1 MNFRSEST
9 EKLKKTL
16 MRVAED
22 PSSLDSIE
30 WLLHLIPR
38 DLTNAL
44 YIQSHTNYKRNF
56 EKLGGISWYFT
67 AAFDESYEA
76 DGYDVNTD
84 EIVPVLD
91 TIITDSE
98 EWAPSSQFSE
108 HLKST
113 TPTRSNHRTER
124 LPSEIEL
131 TLDSLESY
139 PASNI
144 DLIHE
149 SVRKEIE
156 HSETLDRIIIF
167 FGLPSRKVKTEI
179 HYNSEYEY
187 HSTYFNDKEI
197 ETFYTIWPSQLLKN
211 MIGGWDSPSVISTD
225 KQILQ
230 WIFLCVKIPL
240 ILPIKLLT
248 LLPKLFLNCNKL
260 FTEFFPLVAKRF
272 SAHAFAWMFL
282 KFLDTKYHKFI
293 GSSKPSKTTNGL
305 YYLYKFLMVIGINSI
320 VFAYFV
326 FRSTAIIG
334 RAITSPLKSV
344 KMAFRYGR
352 MLQISVFGQPTT
364 FIISLLMGTI
374 GLCLSLSITI
384 TAWSII
390 FPLIF
395 GALSAYSID
404 IARLM
409 LVVVAK
415 LTSVLNSFSLGH
427 ALIVLIQST
436 YATLGQFLLVTFG
449 SVISNAAT
457 YLFGVKLST
466 SFIIQFSFI
475 GAISAFIAPALSQVA
490 DGLSNLWV
498 TWKGRGLFTNLVE
511 FFQREIETT
520 KIDDNS
526 TLQQS
531 PTSPKKQQE
540 IKKDTIS
547 TGNHQ
552 YSQDESSEP
561 SDFGVPSQKV
571 VEFTQSTRRAIM
583 SSEDDSL
590 GFKLLEELASK
601 GRGDDSSDSSS
612 HPPRY
617 SPQDHFAGMDKHG
630 ISISK

>member
-16 MRVAED
+16 MRVAQD
-22 PSSLDSIE
+22 PSSLDILD

-44 YIQSHTNYKRNF
+44 YIQSDNHYKRNF

-67 AAFDESYEA
+67 AAFDETYEP

-98 EWAPSSQFSE
+98 EWVPSSVFRE
-108 HLKST
+108 CLKST
-113 TPTRSNHRTER
+113 TPIRSKHNTNKPLSEKDQLLDDIESQSETNTTLIHDSVRDEIEY
-124 LPSEIEL
+124 SEI
-131 TLDSLESY
+131 
-139 PASNI
+139 
-144 DLIHE
+144 
-149 SVRKEIE
+149 
-156 HSETLDRIIIF
+156 LDRFIIF

-179 HYNSEYEY
+179 HYNSKDED
-187 HSTYFNDKEI
+187 HPTYFNDKEI

-211 MIGGWDSPSVISTD
+211 MIGGWDSPSVISTE
-225 KQILQ
+225 KRILQ

-248 LLPKLFLNCNKL
+248 LLPKFFLNCNKL

-272 SAHAFAWMFL
+272 SAHAFAWMCL
-282 KFLDTKYHKFI
+282 KFFDTKHYKFI
-293 GSSKPSKTTNGL
+293 GSSKPSKTTTGL
-305 YYLYKFLMVIGINSI
+305 YYLYKFLMVIGIHSI
-320 VFAYFV
+320 VFAYFF
-326 FRSTAIIG
+326 FRTTAILG
-334 RAITSPLKSV
+334 RAITSPLKSM

-352 MLQISVFGQPTT
+352 MLQISVFGQHTI
-364 FIISLLMGTI
+364 FIISLLTGTI

-384 TAWSII
+384 ITWSII

-395 GALSAYSID
+395 ATLSAYSID
-404 IARLM
+404 IARLV
-409 LVVVAK
+409 LFVVAK

-427 ALIVLIQST
+427 ALIMLTQST
-436 YATLGQFLLVTFG
+436 YASLGQFLLVTFG
-449 SVISNAAT
+449 SVIANAAT

-466 SFIIQFSFI
+466 SFILHFSFI
-475 GAISAFIAPALSQVA
+475 GAISAIIAPALSQVA

-498 TWKGRGLFTNLVE
+498 TWKGKGLFTNLLE
-511 FFQREIETT
+511 SIKRGIETF
-520 KIDDNS
+520 KVDDNPR
-526 TLQQS
+526 LQQETKNNS
-531 PTSPKKQQE
+531 TS
-540 IKKDTIS
+540 I
-547 TGNHQ
+547 GNQHYLQ
-552 YSQDESSEP
+552 GESYKP
-561 SDFGVPSQKV
+561 SDFGVPLKKA
-571 VEFTQSTRRAIM
+571 VEFTQSTRHAIM

-590 GFKLLEELASK
+590 GLNLLEELASK
-601 GRGDDSSDSSS
+601 SRGDDSSDSSS

-617 SPQDHFAGMDKHG
+617 SRQDHFAGKDKHG